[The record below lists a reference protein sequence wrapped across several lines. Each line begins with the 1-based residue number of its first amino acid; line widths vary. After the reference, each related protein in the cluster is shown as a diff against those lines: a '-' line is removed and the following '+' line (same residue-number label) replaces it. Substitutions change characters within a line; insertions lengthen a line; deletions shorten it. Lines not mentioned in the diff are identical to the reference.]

1 MKRGILLTHTFIDIN
16 QDFKRDIIDLCI
28 NHYRKNNP
36 NEFIVLTGHGMQPYS
51 KTLDLCDD
59 FFWHPNILFSEI
71 NVGHPK
77 MVNIGIDILKN
88 KGYTK
93 FCKSRADSIIMR
105 PNILNYCENVLKDE
119 RRKLLITTTNN
130 YKYYMGDLFL
140 YGLLDFIKSCWKI
153 DTWYP
158 TNTGLESLGR
168 NFLLALDIEP
178 PKIWNV
184 NAKLSGNSTWID
196 LLRTHTSYRDVEN
209 IKWIDLRGY
218 WKEIFSIN
226 NYKEKLLNNQF
237 PFKRFIWKSWPM
249 ERKFYPISE
258 KLFYKF

>member
-1 MKRGILLTHTFIDIN
+1 METKHIIYKNFSNNKQIQNKKKLTNFLNFKNLL
-16 QDFKRDIIDLCI
+16 KKYPL
-28 NHYRKNNP
+28 
-36 NEFIVLTGHGMQPYS
+36 
-51 KTLDLCDD
+51 
-59 FFWHPNILFSEI
+59 
-71 NVGHPK
+71 
-77 MVNIGIDILKN
+77 
-88 KGYTK
+88 
-93 FCKSRADSIIMR
+93 
-105 PNILNYCENVLKDE
+105 LNSL
-119 RRKLLITTTNN
+119 TNN

-218 WKEIFSIN
+218 WIKW
-226 NYKEKLLNNQF
+226 LN
-237 PFKRFIWKSWPM
+237 
-249 ERKFYPISE
+249 
-258 KLFYKF
+258 